1 MNARDRDDAR
11 ERARN
16 RARDDARERR
26 AAREV
31 ELRHQATRARIDDAL
46 RAREQAVVAR
56 WRARGREDG
65 P

>member
-1 MNARDRDDAR
+1 MTGRGDEAR

-31 ELRHQATRARIDDAL
+31 EQARQAAHGRLDDAL
-46 RAREQAVVAR
+46 RAREQAVLER
-56 WRARGREDG
+56 WRRDREDE